1 MTNAKQNRERFPT
14 LVSMIDQFKKHF
26 NAKVLYACNEE
37 GYEVGQK
44 QAFFF
49 GEVKQK

>member
-14 LVSMIDQFKKHF
+14 LVPMIDQLKHF
-26 NAKVLYACNEE
+26 NAKVLYARNEQ